1 MNKIAIY
8 PGTFDPITN
17 GHVDLVD
24 RALNIFDQ
32 IVVAVS
38 TAYGKNTLFDLCT
51 RERIIKEVF
60 KDNQRVKVVSFQGLL
75 VDTAVKHNACAIV
88 RGLRAVSDFDYE
100 FQMSSMNNKLNSNIQ
115 TIFLIPSEKFSCISS
130 TLIRAVAIY
139 NYKRVDEFVPK
150 CVFRE
155 IKLKYYKD

>member
-1 MNKIAIY
+1 MRRIAIY

-24 RALNIFDQ
+24 RALNIFDE

-38 TAYGKNTLFDLCT
+38 TAYGKKTLFGLDK
-51 RERIIKEVF
+51 REQMIQEVF
-60 KDNQRVKVVSFQGLL
+60 KNNSRVKVVSFEGLL
-75 VDTAVKHNACAIV
+75 VDTAVKHGACAIV

-100 FQMSSMNNKLNSNIQ
+100 FQMSSMNNKLNSDIQ
-115 TIFLIPSEKFSCISS
+115 TIFLTPSEKFSCISS
-130 TLIRAVAIY
+130 TLVRAVAVH
-139 NYKRVDEFVPK
+139 NYLRVDEFVPE

-155 IKLKYYKD
+155 IKLKYKGC